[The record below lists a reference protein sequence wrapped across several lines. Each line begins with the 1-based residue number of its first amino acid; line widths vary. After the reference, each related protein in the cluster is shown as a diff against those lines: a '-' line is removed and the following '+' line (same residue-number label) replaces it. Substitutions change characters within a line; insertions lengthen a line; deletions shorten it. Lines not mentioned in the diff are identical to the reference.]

1 MLIRWG
7 IGQSYICSLSN
18 LYENNVSE
26 FFHNASRDTWPNHQ
40 QNRRK
45 SQIYPVLRVWGR
57 GFLVFEFSAIVF
69 FREEFSA
76 IVDEPPTDFF
86 SFQLYIYIQANT
98 GDLHLGLKDVIDAC
112 SSFFSR
118 TCHATLF
125 H

>member
-1 MLIRWG
+1 VAKPPAKPPEEPNISG
-7 IGQSYICSLSN
+7 FKSLGPWISGFRVFSN
-18 LYENNVSE
+18 S
-26 FFHNASRDTWPNHQ
+26 
-40 QNRRK
+40 
-45 SQIYPVLRVWGR
+45 
-57 GFLVFEFSAIVF
+57 F

>member
-1 MLIRWG
+1 M
-7 IGQSYICSLSN
+7 
-18 LYENNVSE
+18 SE

-86 SFQLYIYIQANT
+86 FHFNYTYIYRPT
-98 GDLHLGLKDVIDAC
+98 PVICIWA
-112 SSFFSR
+112 
-118 TCHATLF
+118 
-125 H
+125 